1 MIAQSPRWRGAARP
15 FPARPDDPQ
24 QAGCQGPPRCAL
36 GPCLPV
42 SPTISGVRWSMRF
55 WESVR
60 PRRSRRQ
67 GVPRSHGP
75 AEESVN
81 GTKVN
86 FQLIA
91 RCLTT
96 PSEARARG
104 GDTSQFNPAT
114 GVRCLT
120 TRSEARARSP
130 GTSQLKT
137 ATWVRWLT
145 TRFEARARSP
155 ATSQLDPEPG
165 FDVDYSIR
173 GPVAQP
179 RHRNSTRNLGSMP
192 DYSIRGPGA
201 QQRHVTAQPGNPGSL
216 PDYSIRGPGAPR
228 HSSTRQPGFDQ
239 PELPQTSSDD
249 REMRLCH
256 EDSVI
261 RRP

>member
-179 RHRNSTRNLGSMP
+179 RHVATR
-192 DYSIRGPGA
+192 PGTWVRCLTTRSEA
-201 QQRHVTAQPGNPGSL
+201 RARSSATSQLNQATRVRCLTTRFEARARHVTAQPGNLGSTS
-216 PDYSIRGPGAPR
+216 PSYRKPAP
-228 HSSTRQPGFDQ
+228 TI
-239 PELPQTSSDD
+239 EK
-249 REMRLCH
+249 
-256 EDSVI
+256 
-261 RRP
+261 